1 MQIKVVKAMP
11 SYATI
16 SLTQYFTN
24 FPASGVHL
32 HTGSQVWLH
41 PEVLIYLEWNSCISI
56 NFLYAQTYVNI
67 FLPHLLLLFS
77 V

>member
-1 MQIKVVKAMP
+1 MQVKLVKAMP

-41 PEVLIYLEWNSCISI
+41 PEVLI
-56 NFLYAQTYVNI
+56 
-67 FLPHLLLLFS
+67 
-77 V
+77 